1 MKKNP
6 AVRSML
12 TIALYLVLLIGM
24 WSVIGKWV
32 YPTVTDRSRAEELAK
47 KHSPLLIQLAENSAD
62 AEQWAGIAET
72 ETVQSLYETF
82 YMKSGSAD
90 RTHALVYA
98 PSGAYVPPQDVSDWT
113 ETATYEYKSA
123 SSTATAIRL
132 SDTFFYEEVITSD

>member
-47 KHSPLLIQLAENSAD
+47 KQRAVGGHRRNRDRS
-62 AEQWAGIAET
+62 IA
-72 ETVQSLYETF
+72 V
-82 YMKSGSAD
+82 
-90 RTHALVYA
+90 
-98 PSGAYVPPQDVSDWT
+98 
-113 ETATYEYKSA
+113 
-123 SSTATAIRL
+123 
-132 SDTFFYEEVITSD
+132 

>member
-62 AEQWAGIAET
+62 GEQWAGT
-72 ETVQSLYETF
+72 PKPRPF
-82 YMKSGSAD
+82 NRCM
-90 RTHALVYA
+90 R
-98 PSGAYVPPQDVSDWT
+98 
-113 ETATYEYKSA
+113 
-123 SSTATAIRL
+123 R
-132 SDTFFYEEVITSD
+132 ITSSIPKPKAN